1 MNLARIISA
10 KEAAELFVDGDIIL
24 SEPGGREGW
33 PDEIGLALEKRFL
46 ETGHPRDMCFVHGAG
61 VMAGGCLAHEGMLK
75 WDITSHESTTPPLA
89 KAIEEDK
96 LAAWYMPLGVMLQMY
111 REQGRGMPGVLTKV
125 GLGTFMDPRFD
136 GGCLNPS
143 ARKINEELKAQN
155 KEFIKY
161 IPDFEGEEYLYYRGL
176 PYTKALLRGTISD
189 ENGNV
194 TSENE
199 AFNLALSIVARAVKR
214 YGGKVIVQV
223 EAVAKAGSLDPKMV
237 KIPRN
242 LVDYIVVAEYPEKI
256 IHGLAPPGMYKY
268 NYWHGFTGRIKAPL
282 SGIKPM
288 KFGPEKVMLRRACME
303 IERGM
308 ICNFGIGLPSYSGSV
323 MSEEGLM
330 EQITV
335 VSEIGSVGG
344 VPGGGP
350 DFGCH
355 LNVEA
360 SVDHCETFDWLD
372 GTGVDVGIFGLP
384 EAQEDGSINTSYL
397 NGVTLGVGGFAN
409 IAAGAKMAIFVGTF
423 TTKGLEE
430 TIEDGKLVIKSEGR
444 LKKLV
449 KKCLQ
454 LTFDANLAVKN
465 GKKLMYITDRCVF
478 IRDERGMVL
487 TEIAPGVDLQ
497 KDILEQM
504 EFSPVIPEGGP
515 KLMPA
520 EIFQPVWGNGG
531 LKAIWQ

>member
-1 MNLARIISA
+1 
-10 KEAAELFVDGDIIL
+10 
-24 SEPGGREGW
+24 
-33 PDEIGLALEKRFL
+33 
-46 ETGHPRDMCFVHGAG
+46 
-61 VMAGGCLAHEGMLK
+61 
-75 WDITSHESTTPPLA
+75 
-89 KAIEEDK
+89 
-96 LAAWYMPLGVMLQMY
+96 
-111 REQGRGMPGVLTKV
+111 
-125 GLGTFMDPRFD
+125 
-136 GGCLNPS
+136 
-143 ARKINEELKAQN
+143 
-155 KEFIKY
+155 
-161 IPDFEGEEYLYYRGL
+161 L